1 MSSLQTLEQIL
12 ELAKW
17 APSGDNT
24 QPWRFE
30 IVNEGHVA
38 VHGFDTRTDC
48 VYDIQGHA
56 SQIAMGALLENM
68 VISASGHALRTDISY
83 RTDSDEEHPVF
94 DVHFSDD
101 PALHPNPLLPH
112 ILNRS
117 VQRRPL
123 STRLLTMLEKDE
135 LSASLGPKFRVLW
148 AEGISKKMAMA
159 RILSDAGKL
168 RLTIPEAYQVHR
180 KIIHWGERFSEDRVP
195 DQAIGLDALTLILMR
210 WVMER
215 WKRVEFFNTFLAGTI
230 LPRLQLDIIPAL
242 ACGAHFFILPNE
254 KPSSLLDYVMAGRNV
269 QRFWLTATKLG
280 LQLQPEMSPLIFR
293 KYFISG
299 ISVSRRIG
307 ADESARKISHA
318 LDQLIEDAD
327 GKLVFMGRIG
337 AGRAPK
343 ARSLRLPLDRL
354 RQFS

>member
-1 MSSLQTLEQIL
+1 MASLQIMEQIL

-30 IVNEGHVA
+30 ILNERHVA
-38 VHGFDTRTDC
+38 VHGFDTRADC
-48 VYDIQGHA
+48 VYDLQGHA
-56 SQIAMGALLENM
+56 SQIALGALLENIA
-68 VISASGHALRTDISY
+68 ISASGHALRTDISY

-101 PALHPNPLLPH
+101 PALHPDPLLPH

-123 STRLLTMLEKDE
+123 STRLLTTPEKDE
-135 LSASLGPKFRVLW
+135 LAASLGPQFQVLW
-148 AEGISKKMAMA
+148 AEGFSKKMAMA

-180 KIIHWGERFSEDRVP
+180 KIIHWGKKFSEDRVP

-210 WVMER
+210 WVMGS

-230 LPRLQLDIIPAL
+230 LPRLQLDIIPGL
-242 ACGAHFFILPNE
+242 ACGAHFFIIPGE
-254 KPSSLLDYVMAGRNV
+254 KPLSLLDYVMAGRNV
-269 QRFWLTATKLG
+269 QRFWLTATKLE

-293 KYFISG
+293 KYVISS
-299 ISVSRRIG
+299 ISVSQHSG

-318 LDQLIEDAD
+318 MDQLIEDAD

-337 AGRAPK
+337 AGLAPT

-354 RQFS
+354 KQLS